1 MWFVCLCHQKG
12 DTPLG
17 SFILK
22 HLRFFLF
29 LSSLSLSF
37 TFLIFHKLDY
47 FSSQHCRSSVVGGST
62 PSSPYLP
69 LSKPAIPATH
79 EKGLPTPP
87 NLYQRRRSSLQYC
100 YQYTRRPSLPRHAF
114 FMYPVE
120 SDNAISSSP
129 PALRRSTSTSTQ
141 HTSSPLTPGTG
152 VLTVATDST
161 TINSN
166 SNSSSDSCNTLSINP
181 SSLPAQS
188 LIRRTLLLPKSP
200 TSPTC
205 WKRPHYF
212 NYTAPLS
219 PSLVSDTYDLSL
231 EGISSKPSTSNLRV
245 LLVDDN
251 DINLQVLAKALKRHM
266 ADVFEFMDM
275 VSSGEGAIEKLKQ
288 KAYDLILMDID
299 MPGLNGIDAATW
311 IRRGHHLQ
319 DQQLQ
324 LELDQYHLDH
334 VLIQNRRAPIVAV
347 TTNMSME
354 WKKAYLKVGMVSIWL
369 SDSVLTCSR
378 PC

>member
-1 MWFVCLCHQKG
+1 MYVYVICMSVSPK
-12 DTPLG
+12 
-17 SFILK
+17 
-22 HLRFFLF
+22 
-29 LSSLSLSF
+29 
-37 TFLIFHKLDY
+37 
-47 FSSQHCRSSVVGGST
+47 SSQHCRSSVVGGST

-69 LSKPAIPATH
+69 LSKPAIPSTH

-120 SDNAISSSP
+120 GDNVISSPP
-129 PALRRSTSTSTQ
+129 PALRHSTSTSTQ
-141 HTSSPLTPGTG
+141 HVSSPLTPGTG
-152 VLTVATDST
+152 VMTTLTDST
-161 TINSN
+161 TSPTSTIDSD
-166 SNSSSDSCNTLSINP
+166 SSDNSDSKNTLSINP
-181 SSLPAQS
+181 SSLSTQS
-188 LIRRTLLLPKSP
+188 LIRRTMLLPKSP

-219 PSLVSDTYDLSL
+219 PSIVMDACNNGL

-266 ADVFEFMDM
+266 ADIFEFMDM

-288 KAYDLILMDID
+288 TAYDLILMDID

-334 VLIQNRRAPIVAV
+334 VLTQNRRAPIVAV

-354 WKKAYLKVGMVSIWL
+354 WKKAYLKVGMNGCLPKPISPIIL
-369 SDSVLTCSR
+369 RHSLTQVLTYGSYWDYSTS
-378 PC
+378 